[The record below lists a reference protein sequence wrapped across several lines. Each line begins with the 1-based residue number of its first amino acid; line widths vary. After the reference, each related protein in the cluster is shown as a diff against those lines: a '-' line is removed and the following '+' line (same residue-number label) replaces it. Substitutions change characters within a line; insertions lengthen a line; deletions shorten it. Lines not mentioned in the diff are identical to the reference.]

1 MSSISMRKTTLAA
14 AGLAVAGTL
23 VLTGC
28 KDGNEEVPAAP
39 AAPSSAASAPADGYA
54 TPPAGGA
61 SSAAPGASAGG
72 YDGASGAPAGG
83 GAVAT
88 SGQSFKIGQAATIPF
103 TSGSKS
109 GQLALTVTSIEAGNP
124 ADLASLNVADKVK
137 GQTPFYIHYTAKN
150 TGTTDLSFASVGHI
164 KGLLDQGP
172 ARRRRRVRRPA
183 DRRQV
188 RQVPERVPAVG
199 LHHRQDPGLL
209 RRRPRADRRQ
219 GHRRRV
225 LGRPV
230 QQPEQAGP
238 EGPDLEVT
246 GGPTGPLLIA
256 RTPRGGHPA
265 RGVPRSRP
273 RAA

>member
-39 AAPSSAASAPADGYA
+39 AAPSAAASAPADGYA

-72 YDGASGAPAGG
+72 YDGASGAPAAGG

-164 KGLLDQGP
+164 KGLLD
-172 ARRRRRVRRPA
+172 
-183 DRRQV
+183 
-188 RQVPERVPAVG
+188 
-199 LHHRQDPGLL
+199 
-209 RRRPRADRRQ
+209 
-219 GHRRRV
+219 
-225 LGRPV
+225 
-230 QQPEQAGP
+230 
-238 EGPDLEVT
+238 
-246 GGPTGPLLIA
+246 GGAESGVLLIA
-256 RTPRGGHPA
+256 GKFDKCPNESLPSGFTTGKTQASCAVALAPTGAKVTGAEYWGDPYNNLNKPA
-265 RGVPRSRP
+265 QKGLTWK
-273 RAA
+273 